1 MYVSAISHGPRGGS
15 MNATYRSSEQL
26 GFQDELGELLLAV
39 CAAIPNGVL
48 CFFPSYSMLDKLV
61 RR

>member
-1 MYVSAISHGPRGGS
+1 
-15 MNATYRSSEQL
+15 MNATFRNSEQFS
-26 GFQDELGELLLAV
+26 FQDELGELILGV